1 MGFIAQNRSHLHS
14 YHLGCFS
21 LFVVHPG
28 WMGLYITRGRRN
40 ELQALSL
47 WQHRHLQGELQR
59 RSWRGH
65 TETERRGAKVLLRC
79 RQTSTLPG
87 GSTSTVPIAPG
98 STRVGERGLGTL
110 WLGGSA
116 PLGAQRHQPGPTCPP
131 SSESI
136 VPHLPRSSASVLS
149 GVRDCPQCF
158 PALLRVRFLQL
169 ISEGVSSWKRRK
181 ASPLPTEL
189 SREMWMVELPWL
201 LPETRGR
208 KGRAG
213 ETL

>member
-1 MGFIAQNRSHLHS
+1 M
-14 YHLGCFS
+14 
-21 LFVVHPG
+21 
-28 WMGLYITRGRRN
+28 
-40 ELQALSL
+40 E
-47 WQHRHLQGELQR
+47 R
-59 RSWRGH
+59 RS
-65 TETERRGAKVLLRC
+65 AKVLLRR

-87 GSTSTVPIAPG
+87 GSASTVPISLG
-98 STRVGERGLGTL
+98 STRAGERGLGTL
-110 WLGGSA
+110 WLGWSA
-116 PLGAQRHQPGPTCPP
+116 PLDAQRRQPGPTCPP

-136 VPHLPRSSASVLS
+136 IPHLPRSSTSVLS

-169 ISEGVSSWKRRK
+169 ISEGVSSWKCRK
-181 ASPLPTEL
+181 ASPLPNEL
-189 SREMWMVELPWL
+189 SLEMWTVVFPWL